1 MEKTTLYESRAERA
15 KFAHLRLTFVLL
27 TSLMCVVGSYSLST
41 AQELGGLSVTPTRI
55 VFEGR
60 HRSAEVN
67 LVNTTSTPATYRI
80 SFKNMRMLENGS
92 YEDIDEPGA
101 YELFA
106 DEMIRYSPRQVTL
119 EPDVAQTI
127 RLLLRKPG
135 DLSPGEYRSHL
146 MFQALPPETAGEDIE
161 QLDLEEGEI
170 RVQITTIFAITIP
183 VIIRHGKLSATVTVS
198 DLALIPSEKPDEP
211 PALFLRLN
219 RIGDRS
225 VSGEVRVTFVSDK
238 GGDEL
243 EVGLIRGLAV
253 LAPYPTRTVKLTLRA
268 PEGVVLEGGRLHVIY
283 RARPEEGGAVLAE
296 AELSL

>member
-1 MEKTTLYESRAERA
+1 VTSTLLQRGAVALICILGTAAGFSVC
-15 KFAHLRLTFVLL
+15 L
-27 TSLMCVVGSYSLST
+27 
-41 AQELGGLSVTPTRI
+41 AQEPGGLAVSPTRV

-60 HRSAEVN
+60 QRTAEVN
-67 LVNTTSTPATYRI
+67 LVNTTSITATYRI
-80 SFKNMRMLENGS
+80 SFKNMRMLEDGS
-92 YEDIDEPGA
+92 YEDIEAPGM

-106 DEMIRYSPRQVTL
+106 DKMIRYSPRQVTL
-119 EPDVAQTI
+119 EPGVAQTI

-146 MFQALPPETAGEDIE
+146 LFQALPPETSGEDIE
-161 QLDLEEGEI
+161 ALDLEEGEI
-170 RVQITTIFAITIP
+170 RVQITTVFAITIP

-219 RIGDRS
+219 RSGDRS
-225 VSGEVRVTFVSDK
+225 VSGEVSVTFVSDK

-268 PEGVVLEGGRLHVIY
+268 PEGVVLQGGRLHVIY

-296 AELSL
+296 ADLSLSRP

>member
-1 MEKTTLYESRAERA
+1 MLKRDRAHGVTPTL
-15 KFAHLRLTFVLL
+15 LRRGAVALICIL
-27 TSLMCVVGSYSLST
+27 GAALSFSVSH
-41 AQELGGLSVTPTRI
+41 AQELGGLAVTPTRI

-60 HRSAEVN
+60 QRSAEVN
-67 LVNTTSTPATYRI
+67 LVNTASIPATYRI
-80 SFKNMRMLENGS
+80 SFKNMRMLEDGS
-92 YEDIDEPGA
+92 YEDIEAPETG
-101 YELFA
+101 ELFA
-106 DEMIRYSPRQVTL
+106 DEMIRYAPRQIAL
-119 EPDVAQTI
+119 EPGVAQTI

-146 MFQALPPETAGEDIE
+146 MFKALPPETVGEDIE

-170 RVQITTIFAITIP
+170 RVQITTVFAVTIP
-183 VIIRHGKLSATVTVS
+183 VIIRHGELSATVTIT

-219 RIGDRS
+219 RAGDRS
-225 VSGEVRVTFVSDK
+225 VYGEVSVTFVSDK

-268 PEGVVLEGGRLHVIY
+268 PEGVVLEGGRLHVIC
-283 RARPEEGGAVLAE
+283 RARPEDGGAVLAE
-296 AELSL
+296 GDLSLRGR